1 MWNINTENIVNL
13 KRDIR
18 IYTTP
23 NEFYQ
28 LNKNQSTVLERF
40 VNSITDFHFERLKID
55 KTKHV
60 VEFGVSNTKCQGFKK
75 QNGVKSVFSG
85 IIFLEENNFHKE
97 PMIITSLTD
106 ELYKYKEFA
115 NINITYHFPRLFGHI
130 EFEPTEY
137 YHYIPNVN
145 ILIIHIWD
153 KHQPNSISFPIEL
166 SISNNISTQYSIECK
181 ETISKII
188 LFEESDNFNYDYFDE
203 FIYLDISKYKSL
215 VNLIETNDRAKY
227 DSFEFRLLQKQ
238 QTQACNKNELIRE
251 DNRINVEYP
260 KFIQRFIK
268 KKVYQSEICNWIIK
282 ESENYAKEFGGW
294 TTTRHIEYQTTDLPV
309 NKIDSIF
316 SFVSDSF
323 QTVIDMIK
331 KSYYLDDN
339 FIFNI
344 SDVFIVKYDAN
355 SQSEL
360 EKHKDNSEISI
371 NILLSDP
378 SDFEG
383 GGTHFEDDIVYHLDK
398 GDMLIHCGQTKH
410 SGVSITYGKR
420 YILVAFI
427 KIYNG

>member
-1 MWNINTENIVNL
+1 MWNINTENIINL
-13 KRDIR
+13 KTDITLY
-18 IYTTP
+18 ITP

-28 LNKNQSTVLERF
+28 LNENQTTVLERF
-40 VNSITDFHFERLKID
+40 VNNIANFHFERLKID
-55 KTKHV
+55 KTKYV
-60 VEFGVSNTKCQGFKK
+60 IEFGIFNKKYTKFQK
-75 QNGVKSVFSG
+75 QNDTQSIFSG
-85 IIFLEENNFHKE
+85 IVFLEESRNTE

-115 NINITYHFPRLFGHI
+115 NINIIYHFPRLFRHI
-130 EFEPTEY
+130 EFEPTKY

-145 ILIIHIWD
+145 ILIIHILD
-153 KHQPNSISFPIEL
+153 KQQPNSIPFPTEI
-166 SISNNISTQYSIECK
+166 SISNNISTQYSVDYK
-181 ETISKII
+181 ETVSKII

-203 FIYLDISKYKSL
+203 FIYLDILKYKSL
-215 VNLIETNDRAKY
+215 VNLIETNDRVKY
-227 DSFEFRLLQKQ
+227 DSFEFRLIQNTQQ
-238 QTQACNKNELIRE
+238 QTCTNNELIHE
-251 DNRINVEYP
+251 DNRINVEFP

-268 KKVYQSEICNWIIK
+268 KKVYQSEICNWIIN
-282 ESENYAKEFGGW
+282 ESEKYAIKNGGW
-294 TTTRHIEYQTTDLPV
+294 TTTRHIAYQTTDLPL
-309 NKIDSIF
+309 NKIISIF

-323 QTVIDMIK
+323 QTIINIIK
-331 KSYYLDDN
+331 KSYCLDDS

-344 SDVFIVKYDAN
+344 SDIFIVKYDAN